1 MKKIFIDYEA
11 AVNVLDK
18 MCEEAHKKQNTSYWL
33 ALMNAS
39 IALTNLVGNKKVA
52 VWVDVEEEEAQK

>member
-1 MKKIFIDYEA
+1 MRKIFIDYEA

-18 MCEEAHKKQNTSYWL
+18 MCEDAHKRETTSYWL

-39 IALTNLVGNKKVA
+39 IALTNLLGNKKTA
-52 VWVDVEEEEAQK
+52 VFIDVEEGEA